1 MLQNSAWRTAKNKP
15 KSRAEET
22 PVKQLSDIDC
32 ESWQATDPATLVFVI
47 REGQILLINKKTG
60 LGKGKVN
67 GPGGK
72 VEKGESPMACA
83 IRECREEL
91 GITVS
96 NLQYCGQHRF
106 QFVDGYSILVWVYRT
121 AEFEGIPTET
131 VEAAPLWVSLDEIP
145 YDQMWEDDRIWL
157 PMLLRGELFQGR
169 WIFNGDKMLDYEL
182 LPDTEQE
189 ITYK

>member
-1 MLQNSAWRTAKNKP
+1 M
-15 KSRAEET
+15 
-22 PVKQLSDIDC
+22 KQLSDIDWD
-32 ESWQATDPATLVFVI
+32 SWQATDPATLVFVI
-47 REGQILLINKKTG
+47 RDGKILLINKKTG

-72 VEKGESPMACA
+72 VEKGESPEACA

-91 GITVS
+91 RITVS

-121 AEFEGIPTET
+121 AEFEGLPSET
-131 VEAAPLWVSLDEIP
+131 IEAEPLWVSLDKIP

-157 PMLLRGELFQGR
+157 PMVIRGELFQGR
-169 WIFNGDKMLDYEL
+169 WIFHGDKMLDYEL
-182 LPDTEQE
+182 LPDTDQE
-189 ITYK
+189 KIYQ